1 MDDVSEIYVVIFLKH
16 SCCDNMKIKFIN
28 MDILKTEMLKNKNE
42 ITPLSNGSYWQ
53 KEVSVLSR
61 HCIKMRLIVSA

>member
-1 MDDVSEIYVVIFLKH
+1 
-16 SCCDNMKIKFIN
+16 MKIEEII
-28 MDILKTEMLKNKNE
+28 MDLLKTEMLKNKNE